1 MSTENEIAIIKYLLI
16 LFRCSSFFMLTPV
29 FGRREIPAQAKIGL
43 AALISFI
50 VYPFISAPN
59 LAMNFWDIASCVLKE
74 FATGISMGYAVFL
87 VFSALYLAGGIIDFE
102 MGFGMVNVL
111 DPQSNTQ
118 IPLMGNYYYI
128 LALLMFLTFD
138 GHHMLITAVIR
149 SYELIPL
156 GTATYSKGLLNIMI
170 TGFGDMFA
178 LGVKIAL
185 PIAAI
190 VFLTDLSLGIIARTV
205 PQMNVFI
212 LGLPLK
218 IAIGM
223 IGMIIIFPMF
233 IVVLGSMYDEV
244 YRKILMVVMEMQ
256 VRP

>member
-1 MSTENEIAIIKYLLI
+1 
-16 LFRCSSFFMLTPV
+16 
-29 FGRREIPAQAKIGL
+29 
-43 AALISFI
+43 
-50 VYPFISAPN
+50 
-59 LAMNFWDIASCVLKE
+59 
-74 FATGISMGYAVFL
+74 
-87 VFSALYLAGGIIDFE
+87 
-102 MGFGMVNVL
+102 
-111 DPQSNTQ
+111 
-118 IPLMGNYYYI
+118 
-128 LALLMFLTFD
+128 
-138 GHHMLITAVIR
+138 MLITAVIR